1 MYQRAFRA
9 ISSFDYFFKRQWL
22 FVGENSVK
30 LWDTLSETDRK
41 LFYFDV
47 KAINWSAYFE
57 IYVLGVRQFILK
69 DDLSTLPKSRNN
81 LKKYVTVTLSSRKL
95 LLYFIII
102 FIFLFYRLY
111 WFKMMLRTISY
122 LLMLLSFR
130 YVLRF
135 LSVN

>member
-1 MYQRAFRA
+1 MGNCFFFIVKVWVTELYIIFILQVSLYQRAFRA

-69 DDLSTLPKSRNN
+69 DDLSTLPKARSN
-81 LKKYVTVTLSSRKL
+81 LKKYVTATLSSHKL
-95 LLYFIII
+95 
-102 FIFLFYRLY
+102 FIFH
-111 WFKMMLRTISY
+111 
-122 LLMLLSFR
+122 
-130 YVLRF
+130 
-135 LSVN
+135 NQ